1 MLKDLGILLGGVF
14 VGAVTAEII
23 RKKCPDVGKNVC
35 TKISNVTTGIK
46 ESFKAGYDNAT
57 RPHQRAE
64 AAVEPA

>member
-23 RKKCPDVGKNVC
+23 RRKCPDVGKKVS
-35 TKISNVTTGIK
+35 TKICNATTGIK

-64 AAVEPA
+64 TVVEPV